1 MQRPGHTNKYHRT
14 NYWAKK
20 LVTPPIK
27 YRLMVMKYVTTN
39 SPSIGKS
46 TDKKRKKE
54 RDRERDRES
63 ERERSKQNSMDSWF

>member
-27 YRLMVMKYVTTN
+27 YRLMVMKYVTKN

-46 TDKKRKKE
+46 TEKKRKRETE
-54 RDRERDRES
+54 RMRERES
-63 ERERSKQNSMDSWF
+63 EREREKLT